1 MNRKNLVCVLIM
13 SFCACA
19 SSYGADLEREKRLA
33 QEVEAGLFTG
43 EAVTL
48 SYPGGEFLAID
59 TVPQATDK
67 KYGAIILHGRGFHP
81 DWPDVIAPLRIF
93 LPEHGWRTLSIQL
106 PVLDKEA
113 KYYDY
118 VPIFPESYPRIESAI
133 SYLRKQGIEK
143 IALIAHSCGVHM
155 AMAWIREKGDSSI
168 DAFIGIGMGAT
179 DYQQPMKQPFPLD
192 KMKVPVLDIYGDQE
206 YPAVLRDAPVRFA
219 AIQKAGNP
227 RSKQI
232 SVTGADHYFRNNT
245 APKLNEEVLVW
256 LKNAW

>member
-1 MNRKNLVCVLIM
+1 MGKNKFYVLIM
-13 SFCACA
+13 GLCACIT
-19 SSYGADLEREKRLA
+19 SYGADLEREKRLA

-43 EAVTL
+43 DAKTL
-48 SYPGGEFLAID
+48 SHPGGKFLAID
-59 TVPQATDK
+59 TVPQGADQ

-81 DWPDVIAPLRIF
+81 DWPDVVAPLRIF

-106 PVLDKEA
+106 PVLEKDA

-133 SYLRKQGIEK
+133 SYLRKQGVEK

-155 AMAWIREKGDSSI
+155 AMAWVREKGDSSI

-179 DYQQPMKQPFPLD
+179 DFQQPMKQPFPLD
-192 KMKVPVLDIYGDQE
+192 KIKVPVLDIFGDQE
-206 YPAVLRDAPVRFA
+206 YPAVLRDAPLRLA

-227 RSKQI
+227 KSKQ
-232 SVTGADHYFRNNT
+232 VRVVGADHYFRNNT
-245 APKLNEEVLVW
+245 APKLNEEVLAW